1 MEAHLFHHSRDWT
14 LFLSTFGLI
23 FLAELPDKTAV
34 AMLILAAQRHPWG
47 VWTGVCAAYVV
58 QNLAAVLFGSF
69 LGLLPPHWIH
79 MGAGALFLVFAL
91 AMALKKEEKKGT
103 SGSRP
108 RDRFWKAAWTAFLVI
123 FVAEWGDL
131 TQLATAA
138 LVAKTRHPLTVFL
151 ASTSALWT
159 VSALF
164 VTLGHHSKGFIRPRL
179 LRWTAAAAFAFVG
192 ILLLSG
198 FWDK

>member
-1 MEAHLFHHSRDWT
+1 MEAHLFQHSRDWT

-47 VWTGVCAAYVV
+47 VWAGVCAAYVV
-58 QNLAAVLFGSF
+58 QNLVAVLFGSF

-91 AMALKKEEKKGT
+91 VMIFKEEKKGA
-103 SGSRP
+103 SSPRS
-108 RDRFWKAAWTAFLVI
+108 RDRFWKTAWTAFLVI

-131 TQLATAA
+131 TQLATAT

-164 VTLGHHSKGFIRPRL
+164 VALGHHSKRFIRPRL
-179 LRWTAAAAFAFVG
+179 LQWTAAAAFALVG